1 MKSLND
7 LIWANEDEDI
17 GLLSIDGP
25 PMREICMIA
34 LCHTAPSSY
43 CGGDPGPWTAGAFD
57 SSLGCGC

>member
-43 CGGDPGPWTAGAFD
+43 CGTPPLTGAFT
-57 SSLGCGC
+57 SQLGCGC